1 MVQYHLLFMQI
12 FVKVDLPLS
21 IEDTGIEVLEFMQLC
36 RIKQLEDLANSLQ
49 YVLLRFNQLLSVSQS
64 DD

>member
-1 MVQYHLLFMQI
+1 MQI